1 MSVAKIYSILGNPKS
16 IIPLGIKD
24 VSGTAGIT
32 AASFATGKEEGQD
45 RFIDEAGTEV
55 IWLLGIPVAKKFID
69 LTAFKTAKLDPEFDV
84 RNFHNKDILEKAKE
98 YAPTE
103 TIKNNIEKISKNQKL
118 YKGLTIGKFA
128 GAVSATIG
136 AYLALA
142 NAKQKYTETN
152 IAKNL
157 LEEQKLAMDYGQNI
171 AMEKVKTIGT
181 DKKDAEKKSDNV
193 SFKGA
198 FENFMLNPVANMY
211 LLEGSITGSR
221 LAKSRNKQ
229 ELTGYAIKEGSFLAF
244 MYVIGQQ
251 IQNAFEK
258 VVDKKHNKNISLDA
272 RVIEDKTLADA
283 FNSKSIEESLSS
295 FPKNASDAEIYEFL
309 HNNPENEVVKRA
321 KQSDIIK
328 LYKKTDKIDTRKYID
343 IKQVKGVNDNL
354 SKLYEQYKAS
364 GETADVFFSKLKKLK
379 RGSIIA
385 NIGTSMFAL
394 GVVIPAIMLGKRL
407 ANGDTEFEVKNEVK
421 QKLIEEGKLI
431 SDKKPEQSTVNA

>member
-1 MSVAKIYSILGNPKS
+1 MSVAKIYSVLGNSKS

-24 VSGTAGIT
+24 ASGTAGIT

-55 IWLLGIPVAKKFID
+55 IWLLGIPAAKKFID
-69 LTAFKTAKLDPEFDV
+69 LTAFKTAKLDPKFDI
-84 RNFHNKDILEKAKE
+84 RNLHNKDILEKTKE
-98 YAPTE
+98 YAPNDTVR
-103 TIKNNIEKISKNQKL
+103 NSIEKISKNQKL

-128 GAVSATIG
+128 AAVSATIG
-136 AYLALA
+136 AYFALA

-157 LEEQKLAMDYGQNI
+157 LEEQKLAMDYGQNN
-171 AMEKVKTIGT
+171 AKEKAKTIGAN
-181 DKKDAEKKSDNV
+181 KKNDNV
-193 SFKGA
+193 SFKGG

-229 ELTGYAIKEGSFLAF
+229 ELTGYAIKEGGFLAF
-244 MYVIGQQ
+244 MYVVGQQ

-258 VVDKKHNKNISLDA
+258 IVDKKHNKNIALDS

-283 FNSKSIEESLSS
+283 FSSKSIEASLAA
-295 FPKNASDAEIYEFL
+295 FPKDASDVEIYDFL
-309 HNNPENEVVKRA
+309 HKNPENEVVKRA

-328 LYKKTDKIDTRKYID
+328 LYKKTGKIDTRKYID
-343 IKQVKGVNDNL
+343 IKKVKGVNENL

-364 GETADVFFSKLKKLK
+364 GETTDVFFSKLKKLK

-385 NIGTSMFAL
+385 NIGTSVFVI

-407 ANGDTEFEVKNEVK
+407 VNGDTEFEVKNEVR
-421 QKLIEEGKLI
+421 QKLIDEGKLI
-431 SDKKPEQSTVNA
+431 SDKK

>member
-84 RNFHNKDILEKAKE
+84 RNFHNKDIMEKAKE
-98 YAPTE
+98 YAPTDV
-103 TIKNNIEKISKNQKL
+103 IKNNIEKISKNQKL
-118 YKGLTIGKFA
+118 YKGLTVGKFA
-128 GAVSATIG
+128 VAVGATIG

-171 AMEKVKTIGT
+171 AMEKLKTMGT
-181 DKKDAEKKSDNV
+181 EKKSDNV

-229 ELTGYAIKEGSFLAF
+229 ELTGYAIKEGGFLAF

-258 VVDKKHNKNISLDA
+258 IVDKKHNKNISLDA

-283 FNSKSIEESLSS
+283 FNSKSIEESLSA
-295 FPKNASDAEIYEFL
+295 FPKNASDAEIYDFL
-309 HNNPENEVVKRA
+309 HKNPENEVVKRA

-354 SKLYEQYKAS
+354 SKLYEQYKTS
-364 GETADVFFSKLKKLK
+364 GETTDVFFSKLKKLK
-379 RGSIIA
+379 RGSVIA
-385 NIGTSMFAL
+385 NIGTSVLAL
-394 GVVIPAIMLGKRL
+394 GVVIPAIMLAKRH
-407 ANGDTEFEVKNEVK
+407 ASGDTEFEVKNEVK

-431 SDKKPEQSTVNA
+431 SDKKTEQTTTNA

>member
-1 MSVAKIYSILGNPKS
+1 MSVAKIYSVLGNPKS

-24 VSGTAGIT
+24 ASSTAGLT

-69 LTAFKTAKLDPEFDV
+69 LTAFKTAKLDPDFDV
-84 RNFHNKDILEKAKE
+84 RNFHNKEIMEKAKE

-118 YKGLTIGKFA
+118 YKGLTFGKFA
-128 GAVSATIG
+128 AAVSATIG

-142 NAKQKYTETN
+142 NAKQKYTENN

-157 LEEQKLAMDYGQNI
+157 LEEQKLALDYGQNI
-171 AMEKVKTIGT
+171 ADEKIKNIGSS
-181 DKKDAEKKSDNV
+181 DKKENV
-193 SFKGA
+193 SFKGG

-229 ELTGYAIKEGSFLAF
+229 ELVGYAIKEGGFLAF

-258 VVDKKHNKNISLDA
+258 IADKKYNKNISLDA
-272 RVIEDKTLADA
+272 RVIEDKTLAEA
-283 FNSKSIEESLSS
+283 FHSKEIEKSFEA

-309 HNNPENEVVKRA
+309 HKNPENEIVKRA

-343 IKQVKGVNDNL
+343 IKKVKGVKDNL
-354 SKLYEQYKAS
+354 SKLYEQYKNS
-364 GETADVFFSKLKKLK
+364 GETTEVFFKNLKKVK
-379 RGSIIA
+379 RGSVIA
-385 NIGTSMFAL
+385 NIGTSILAL
-394 GVVIPAIMLGKRL
+394 GVVIPSIMLAKRH
-407 ANGDTEFEVKNEVK
+407 ADDDTEFQVKNEIK
-421 QKLIEEGKLI
+421 QKLINEGKLL
-431 SDKKPEQSTVNA
+431 SDKKPDQPAINA

>member
-16 IIPLGIKD
+16 LIPLGIKD

-55 IWLLGIPVAKKFID
+55 IWLLGIPAAKKFID

-84 RNFHNKDILEKAKE
+84 RNLHDKEILEKTKK

-103 TIKNNIEKISKNQKL
+103 EIKNNIEKISKNQKL
-118 YKGLTIGKFA
+118 YKGLSIGKFA
-128 GAVSATIG
+128 AAVTATIG
-136 AYLALA
+136 AYFALT

-157 LEEQKLAMDYGQNI
+157 LEEQKLALDYGHNLAQ
-171 AMEKVKTIGT
+171 EKAKTLGSSN
-181 DKKDAEKKSDNV
+181 KNKNENV
-193 SFKGA
+193 SFKSG

-211 LLEGSITGSR
+211 ILEGSITGSR

-229 ELTGYAIKEGSFLAF
+229 ELVGYAIKEGGFLAF

-258 VVDKKHNKNISLDA
+258 IADKKHNKSIALDA
-272 RVIEDKTLADA
+272 RVIEDTTLADA
-283 FNSKSIEESLSS
+283 FKTKEIEKSLAA
-295 FPKNASDAEIYEFL
+295 FPKEASDAEIYEFL
-309 HNNPENEVVKRA
+309 HNNPENEIVKRA

-343 IKQVKGVNDNL
+343 IKKVKGVKDNL
-354 SKLYEQYKAS
+354 SKLYEQYQNS
-364 GETADVFFSKLKKLK
+364 GETTEVFFSKLKKLK
-379 RGSIIA
+379 RGSVIA
-385 NIGTSMFAL
+385 NIGTSILAL
-394 GVVIPAIMLGKRL
+394 GVVIPGIMLGKRL

-431 SDKKPEQSTVNA
+431 SDKKPEQKTFNA

>member
-16 IIPLGIKD
+16 LIPLGIKD
-24 VSGTAGIT
+24 VSGTVGIT

-55 IWLLGIPVAKKFID
+55 IWLLGIPAAKKFID
-69 LTAFKTAKLDPEFDV
+69 LTAFKTAKLDPNFDI
-84 RNFHNKDILEKAKE
+84 RNLHNKDILEKTKE
-98 YAPTE
+98 YAPSDAVRDS
-103 TIKNNIEKISKNQKL
+103 IEKISKNQKL

-128 GAVSATIG
+128 AAVIATIG
-136 AYLALA
+136 AYFALA

-157 LEEQKLAMDYGQNI
+157 LEEQKLALDYGQNI
-171 AMEKVKTIGT
+171 AMEKAKTIGT
-181 DKKDAEKKSDNV
+181 NKKSDNV
-193 SFKGA
+193 SFKGG

-229 ELTGYAIKEGSFLAF
+229 ELIGYAIKEGGFLAF
-244 MYVIGQQ
+244 MYVVGQQ
-251 IQNAFEK
+251 IQNVFEK
-258 VVDKKHNKNISLDA
+258 ITDKKYNKNIALDS
-272 RVIEDKTLADA
+272 RVIEDKTLADT
-283 FNSKSIEESLSS
+283 FSSKSIEKSLAA
-295 FPKNASDAEIYEFL
+295 FPKNASDVEIYDFL
-309 HNNPENEVVKRA
+309 YKNPENEVVKRA

-343 IKQVKGVNDNL
+343 IKKVKGVNENL

-364 GETADVFFSKLKKLK
+364 GETAEVFFSKLKKLK

-385 NIGTSMFAL
+385 NIGTSVLAL

-407 ANGDTEFEVKNEVK
+407 ANGDTEFEVKNEVR
-421 QKLIEEGKLI
+421 QKLIDEGKLI
-431 SDKKPEQSTVNA
+431 SDKK